1 MFIYNLQKQIFL
13 SLLSPK
19 EVDLNEKPLILVLNL
34 RDSTDLYQEQK
45 ILRIISRLECN
56 ALSIVT
62 SENIEIP

>member
-19 EVDLNEKPLILVLNL
+19 DVDLNEKPLILVLNL